1 MNSKSITNSSRYSES
16 LMGRLPIPREGRP
29 YRSYF
34 VAISVFFAYGVATWA
49 FMTGGLIGS
58 VINAPLGIT
67 AFFVGQLAGLVIGA
81 FSIGFLCHRYG
92 VELVDGVKA
101 SFGPYGA
108 MLVLVASLLN
118 FLGWAYILMILSA
131 QSAANVLQALGGI
144 SPTVGLIGVIAV
156 VLMAVTVVL
165 TTFGPE
171 VFARISTW
179 VAPALLILA
188 LTMIGLMINQFGL
201 DDLFTMTPANVEP
214 ATQDNYTLVVEWGL
228 AFGLS
233 YWVVIGP
240 MVRLIPSVRVAT
252 VSMLTGWGVVAI
264 IVIAA
269 GILASTTLGS
279 SDPTEWMF
287 PLAGKVGGAIGL
299 LFVIMAN
306 VTTTIAMLYIA
317 GLQVQQFRIARQM
330 PWGMLISLLA
340 LPGIYFAFR
349 PSILMDNYG
358 AFLGYNAVV
367 FAPLAAV
374 TLVDYLF
381 LRKQRIVVRDL
392 FDNTSSGRY
401 WFWSGVNPAAI
412 LAVTLG
418 CIFYLWI
425 FDPITS
431 ESLDI
436 FRYIT
441 ASLPTTLFS
450 AVVYYVTMRF
460 VVIPLGKGDYP
471 SIGR

>member
-1 MNSKSITNSSRYSES
+1 MNSKLATNSSRYRES
-16 LMGRLPIPREGRP
+16 LMGRLPMLREDRP

-34 VAISVFFAYGVATWA
+34 VSVSVFFAYGVATWA
-49 FMTGGLIGS
+49 FLTGGLIGT
-58 VINAPLGIT
+58 VIDAPHGIT

-101 SFGPYGA
+101 AFGPFGA

-131 QSAANVLQALGGI
+131 RSAMNVLHRLG
-144 SPTVGLIGVIAV
+144 SVSTSVVLIGVIAV
-156 VLMAVTVVL
+156 VVMAVTVVL

-179 VAPALLILA
+179 VAPALLVMA
-188 LTMIGLMINQFGL
+188 LTMIGLMVNRFGL
-201 DDLFTMTPANVEP
+201 PDLFTMTSTGS
-214 ATQDNYTLVVEWGL
+214 ATPGNYTLVVEWGL

-240 MVRLIPSVRVAT
+240 MVRLIPSMRVAT

-264 IVIAA
+264 VVIAA
-269 GILASTTLGS
+269 GTLAATTLGS

-287 PLAGKVGGAIGL
+287 PLAGAVGGSVGL
-299 LFVIMAN
+299 IFVIMAN

-330 PWGMLISLLA
+330 PWGALISLLA

-349 PSILMDNYG
+349 PSILMDHYG
-358 AFLGYNAVV
+358 AFLGYNAVA

-374 TLVDYLF
+374 MLVDYLL

-392 FDNTSSGRY
+392 FDKTSFGRY
-401 WFWSGVNPAAI
+401 WFWFGVNPAAI
-412 LAVTLG
+412 LAVALG
-418 CIFYLWI
+418 CAFYLWL
-425 FDPITS
+425 FNPITS
-431 ESLDI
+431 EGRDI
-436 FRYIT
+436 FYYIT

-450 AVVYYVTMRF
+450 AVLYYVAMRF

-471 SIGR
+471 VSGHR